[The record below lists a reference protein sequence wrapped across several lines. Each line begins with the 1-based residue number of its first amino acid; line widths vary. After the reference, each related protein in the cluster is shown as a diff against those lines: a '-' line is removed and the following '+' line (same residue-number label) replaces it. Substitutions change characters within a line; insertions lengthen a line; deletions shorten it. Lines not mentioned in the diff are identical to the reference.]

1 MIRRLFILLLFF
13 APAFGAFSQTMKYA
27 YVDTDYI
34 LGQLPE
40 YEEAQKKLNELSD
53 GWEKESKQ
61 LYSEVEKLEKEYAQ
75 EKILLPEAERKKR
88 EEEIQKKRAEAMEF
102 QRVKFGVNG
111 ELFTERQKLIKPIQE
126 KIYKAIKD
134 VAESGGFTFIF
145 DIAGQSNLLYADPK
159 QNKSDQV
166 LKKLGQ

>member
-1 MIRRLFILLLFF
+1 MKKIIFGLLF
-13 APAFGAFSQTMKYA
+13 ALSLSAVSAQTTKYA

-34 LGQLPE
+34 LSKLPE
-40 YEEAQKKLNELSD
+40 YSEAQTKLDELSAT
-53 GWEKESKQ
+53 WEKEVKDKFA
-61 LYSEVEKLEKEYAQ
+61 EAEKLEKAYQQ
-75 EKILLPEAERKKR
+75 ERILLPDTERKKR
-88 EEEIQKKRAEAMEF
+88 EDEIQKVKTEAMAL
-102 QRVKFGVNG
+102 QHKKFGVNG

-134 VAESGGFTFIF
+134 VADSGGFTFIF

-159 QNKSDQV
+159 VNKSDQV

>member
-1 MIRRLFILLLFF
+1 MIRRLLFALLLLF
-13 APAFGAFSQTMKYA
+13 PAGFVSAQTAKYA
-27 YVDTDYI
+27 YVDTEYI
-34 LGQLPE
+34 LSKLPE
-40 YEEAQKKLNELSD
+40 YEEAQKKLNEQSD
-53 GWEKESKQ
+53 AWEKESKEK
-61 LYSEVEKLEKEYAQ
+61 YAEVEKLEKAYGQ

-88 EEEIQKKRAEAMEF
+88 EEEITKKRTEAMEF

-126 KIYKAIKD
+126 KVYKAIKE
-134 VAESGGFTFIF
+134 VAEAGGFTFIF

-159 QNKSDQV
+159 QNKSDAV